1 MRKRKL
7 IKPRKVVWVM
17 RDFVNSINSVTYT
30 DYILPPPSTKDETAA
45 EYFARLK
52 SAQEVEYL
60 ATIVLKESPQDR
72 GFAVCISDI
81 GEPTISMWY
90 DIENLWDRGSA
101 QFARDFYSR
110 CPMGRGFA
118 TITITLLHELGH
130 IHSQQEFDGYNRVAA
145 IQNLHKQYAKE
156 VINFEYF
163 KLPDEKAAT
172 DWAIEWLAN
181 AENRKMAKAFEKEFF
196 KCFAK

>member
-1 MRKRKL
+1 MKKRKL

-30 DYILPPPSTKDETAA
+30 DWILPPPSTENETT
-45 EYFARLK
+45 EEFLARLN

-60 ATIVLKESPQDR
+60 AQIILKKSPEEE
-72 GFAVCISDI
+72 GFAVCVADI

-90 DIENLWDRGSA
+90 NIESLWSRGNT
-101 QFARDFYSR
+101 QFTQNFYSR
-110 CPMGRGFA
+110 CPMSRGFA
-118 TITITLLHELGH
+118 SVTLSLLHELGH
-130 IHSQQEFDGYNRVAA
+130 IHSQQEFDGYNRLTA
-145 IQNLHKQYAKE
+145 ISDLRERYSKE
-156 VINFEYF
+156 VINLEYF
-163 KLPDEKAAT
+163 KLPDEMAAT

-181 AENRKMAKAFEKEFF
+181 AENRKVAKAFEKEFF

>member
-1 MRKRKL
+1 MKKRKL

-30 DYILPPPSTKDETAA
+30 DYILPPKTTENQTKE
-45 EYFARLK
+45 ELFARLR

-60 ATIVLKESPQDR
+60 AKIVLRQSPKDR
-72 GFAVCISDI
+72 GFAICTSDI
-81 GEPTISMWY
+81 GDPTISMWY
-90 DIENLWDRGSA
+90 DIEELWCRGSA

-130 IHSQQEFDGYNRVAA
+130 IHSQQEFDGYDRAAA
-145 IQNLHKQYAKE
+145 IRDLQERYTKK

-163 KLPDEKAAT
+163 KLPDEMAAT
-172 DWAIEWLAN
+172 NWAIEWLSN
-181 AENRKMAKAFEKEFF
+181 AENRKIAKAFEKEFF